1 MSDSRFQ
8 LKVGIFVAIALV
20 LIAALMVNFS
30 KGLSIF
36 THTYRIFLKTSSVAG
51 IKPQA
56 SVMMS
61 GVEIGKVIDAQLS
74 EDGKFV
80 TVSLKVYSR
89 YKIYSDAEFGIDSLG
104 FLGDQYIA
112 IRPAANKG
120 KVLIDGDTVEAQ
132 EPFNLQE
139 MAKASVGFIQRLDL
153 MIKKLNEIV
162 SRVDS
167 VVLNDNNLT
176 NLSTAISNFK
186 IASENAVSVVDSLS
200 ILIKTNSPAVSTALS
215 NLVQFSG
222 RLDKISGDLDQ
233 LINTNGIEINVAVKN
248 FQSASRDLKELTA
261 ELQAGKGLV
270 GGLLKD
276 ESMRTEFSTLL
287 TNANAAAANFSALGS
302 NATHQ
307 GLWRIF
313 WKPKAPKTNSPPE
326 KKSK

>member
-1 MSDSRFQ
+1 M
-8 LKVGIFVAIALV
+8 KVGIFVAIALV
-20 LIAALMVNFS
+20 LVAALMVNFS

-36 THTYRIFLKTSSVAG
+36 TSTYRIFLKTSSVAG
-51 IKPQA
+51 IRPQA

-61 GVEIGKVIDAQLS
+61 GVEVGKVIDAQLS

-80 TVSLKVYSR
+80 TVSLKIYSR
-89 YKIYSDAEFGIDSLG
+89 YKIYSDAEFGIDALG

-112 IRPAANKG
+112 IRPTKNEG
-120 KVLIDGDTVEAQ
+120 HIVINDETVEAQ

-162 SRVDS
+162 TRVDS
-167 VVLNDNNLT
+167 VVLNDTNLT
-176 NLSTAISNFK
+176 NLSTSISNFK
-186 IASENAVSVVDSLS
+186 TASENAVSAVNSLS
-200 ILIKTNSPAVSTALS
+200 VLINTNSPGISTTLS
-215 NLVQFSG
+215 NLVQFST
-222 RLDKISGDLDQ
+222 RLDKIGGDLDQ
-233 LINTNGIEINVAVKN
+233 IINTNGIEITVAVKN
-248 FQSASRDLKELTA
+248 FQSASRDIKELTA

-287 TNANAAAANFSALGS
+287 TNVNSAAAHFSALGS
-302 NATHQ
+302 NATQQ
-307 GLWRIF
+307 GLWRIL
-313 WKPKAPKTNSPPE
+313 WKPKAPKTNSPPQ

>member
-8 LKVGIFVAIALV
+8 MKVGIFVAISLV

-36 THTYRIFLKTSSVAG
+36 TSTYKIFLKTSSVAG

-112 IRPAANKG
+112 IRPTNNKG
-120 KVLIDGDTVEAQ
+120 KMLVNGDTVEAQ

-162 SRVDS
+162 ARVDS
-167 VVLNDNNLT
+167 VVLSDVNLT
-176 NLSTAISNFK
+176 NLSATITNFK
-186 IASENAVSVVDSLS
+186 TASQNAVGAVDALT
-200 ILIKTNSPAVSTALS
+200 ILIQTNSPAVSTVLT
-215 NLVQFSG
+215 NLVQLSS
-222 RLDKISGDLDQ
+222 RLDKLGSDLDQ
-233 LINTNGIEINVAVKN
+233 IINTNGVEITVAVKN
-248 FQSASRDLKELTA
+248 FQSASRDIKELTA
-261 ELQAGKGLV
+261 EIQAGKGLV

-276 ESMRTEFSTLL
+276 DSMRNEFSALL

-307 GLWRIF
+307 GLWRLL
-313 WKPKAPKTNSPPE
+313 WKPKAPKTNSPAPVRG
-326 KKSK
+326 K